1 MGNGRVGGPGSCR
14 QEDPMRHLAPCI
26 VLSCALLAE
35 ASSAAVA
42 PMDKTPS
49 VTGTVARV
57 AASQRLVE
65 VTLPDGKVQRFQ
77 WNAETKISGTLTPGA
92 AVTVRYSPGRDG

>member
-1 MGNGRVGGPGSCR
+1 
-14 QEDPMRHLAPCI
+14 MRHLVPAI
-26 VLSCALLAE
+26 VVSCALLAE
-35 ASSAAVA
+35 VSSAAATPV
-42 PMDKTPS
+42 DRTPS

-57 AASQRLVE
+57 TASQRLVE

-92 AVTVRYSPGRDG
+92 AVTVRYSPGTDGNNLALQITVSRN